1 MSYKDLEK
9 KIIKIDPLAERLDSV
24 GLTGGASKKVNKT
37 KKLSKEAKAA
47 LRETTKANLK
57 YSKEVSKIGRRG
69 DFGTPLM
76 SSSVAKSLK
85 TAAKEATLKSEL
97 DLPFVSR
104 FPKNITKEGKNEAR
118 KYLKKRKKEYERD
131 SEYFNKKGYSKGGEA
146 RGTGA
151 AIRGKGFKGVF

>member
-1 MSYKDLEK
+1 MSDKDLSK
-9 KIIKIDPLAERLDSV
+9 KIIKLDPLAERLDNV
-24 GLTGGASKKVNKT
+24 GMTGGVGKKPKS
-37 KKLSKEAKAA
+37 KKLSKEAKDA

-76 SSSVAKSLK
+76 SGSVAKSLK
-85 TAAKEATLKSEL
+85 TQAKEATLKSEL
-97 DLPFVSR
+97 DFPIISR
-104 FPKNITKEGKNEAR
+104 FPKNITKKGKDEAR

-151 AIRGKGFKGVF
+151 AIKGKGFKGVF

>member
-57 YSKEVSKIGRRG
+57 YSKEVS
-69 DFGTPLM
+69 P
-76 SSSVAKSLK
+76 SL
-85 TAAKEATLKSEL
+85 LKL
-97 DLPFVSR
+97 
-104 FPKNITKEGKNEAR
+104 I
-118 KYLKKRKKEYERD
+118 
-131 SEYFNKKGYSKGGEA
+131 
-146 RGTGA
+146 
-151 AIRGKGFKGVF
+151 

>member
-1 MSYKDLEK
+1 MRDKDLSK
-9 KIIKIDPLAERLDSV
+9 KIIKVDPLAEKLDNV
-24 GLTGGASKKVNKT
+24 GMKGGVGKLPKS
-37 KKLSKEAKAA
+37 KKLSKEAKDA

-85 TAAKEATLKSEL
+85 TLAKEKTLKSEL
-97 DLPFVSR
+97 DLPFISR
-104 FPKNITKEGKNEAR
+104 FPKNITKKGKDEAR

-131 SEYFNKKGYSKGGEA
+131 SEYFNKKGYSTGGMA

>member
-1 MSYKDLEK
+1 MSDKDLSK
-9 KIIKIDPLAERLDSV
+9 KIIKLDPLAERLDNV
-24 GLTGGASKKVNKT
+24 GMTGGAGKKPKS
-37 KKLSKEAKAA
+37 KKLSKEAKDA

-76 SSSVAKSLK
+76 SGSVAKSLK
-85 TAAKEATLKSEL
+85 TQAKEATLKSEL
-97 DLPFVSR
+97 DFPIISR
-104 FPKNITKEGKNEAR
+104 FPKNITKKGKDEAR

-151 AIRGKGFKGVF
+151 AIKGKGFKGVF